1 MPLDGSSVK
10 QGEAG
15 EKLQS
20 VKMLA
25 GSSNEQWSA
34 LERGGEEKGPER
46 SAVRDFTDLIAN

>member
-34 LERGGEEKGPER
+34 LERGEKRKGR
-46 SAVRDFTDLIAN
+46 RDQPSEISLT